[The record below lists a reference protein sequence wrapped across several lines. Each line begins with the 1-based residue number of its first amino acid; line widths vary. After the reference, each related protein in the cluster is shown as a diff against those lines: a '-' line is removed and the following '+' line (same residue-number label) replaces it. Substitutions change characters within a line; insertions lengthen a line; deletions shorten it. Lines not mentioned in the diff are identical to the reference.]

1 MRERQRAE
9 IVRNLLAE
17 RGFLSIADIMA
28 ATGVSAASARRD
40 AVRLA
45 DAGIA
50 ERLHGGIQALNGAF
64 SKAVSPSPLATRSFD
79 SSRTVNIAAKR
90 AIARKAV
97 EMCAEGDV
105 IIINGGTTTFQMC

>member
-45 DAGIA
+45 TSGVA
-50 ERLHGGIQALNGAF
+50 ERLHGGIQLLDGAF
-64 SKAVSPSPLATRSFD
+64 SRALQPTPLATRSFD
-79 SSRTVNIAAKR
+79 ASRTVNAAR
-90 AIARKAV
+90 NAPSPGARSR
-97 EMCAEGDV
+97 CAP
-105 IIINGGTTTFQMC
+105 TATW

>member
-40 AVRLA
+40 AGRLA
-45 DAGIA
+45 EAGFA
-50 ERLHGGIQALNGAF
+50 ERRARRHPGGRRRVLQG
-64 SKAVSPSPLATRSFD
+64 R
-79 SSRTVNIAAKR
+79 
-90 AIARKAV
+90 
-97 EMCAEGDV
+97 
-105 IIINGGTTTFQMC
+105 

>member
-40 AVRLA
+40 AGRLA
-45 DAGIA
+45 DAGLA
-50 ERLHGGIQALNGAF
+50 DRVHGGVQAIGDAF
-64 SKAVSPSPLATRSFD
+64 SKAMTQKPLGDPLVR
-79 SSRTVNIAAKR
+79 
-90 AIARKAV
+90 RKPY
-97 EMCAEGDV
+97 D
-105 IIINGGTTTFQMC
+105 QH